1 MNSFYNIIDKIKE
14 VIVAEPFNNEI
25 TFGDIADIDLKKQSL
40 FPLSH
45 VMVNNSTINNNYVTF
60 NITIFFM
67 DLVDI
72 SNEQVTDLYRGN
84 DNRQDILNTQLAL
97 ATRVIRVLQKSDLYK
112 DKFELINPATCEPFT
127 ERFGNMLAGWAVTF
141 DCGTNDEMTYC

>member
-14 VIVAEPFNNEI
+14 VVSAEPFNNEI

-40 FPLSH
+40 FPLAH
-45 VMVNNSTINNNYVTF
+45 IMVNNMNIEEQHVTF
-60 NITIFFM
+60 NITLFLM

-72 SNEQVTDLYRGN
+72 SNEPDTTLFLGN
-84 DNRQDILNTQLAL
+84 DNRQDILNTQAAL

-112 DKFELINPATCEPFT
+112 DQFQLIGTASCEPFT
-127 ERFGNMLAGWAVTF
+127 ERFDNMLAGWAITF
-141 DCGTNDEMTYC
+141 DVGAKDEMTYC

>member
-14 VIVAEPFNNEI
+14 VVSAEPFNNEI

-40 FPLSH
+40 FPLAH
-45 VMVNNSTINNNYVTF
+45 IMVNNMNIEEQHVTF
-60 NITIFFM
+60 NITLFLM

-72 SNEQVTDLYRGN
+72 SNEPDSTLFLGN
-84 DNRQDILNTQLAL
+84 DNRQDILNTQAAL

-112 DKFELINPATCEPFT
+112 DQFQLIGTASCEPFT
-127 ERFGNMLAGWAVTF
+127 ERFDNMLAGWAITF
-141 DCGTNDEMTYC
+141 DIGAKDEMTYC

>member
-14 VIVAEPFNNEI
+14 VVVAEPFNNEI

-40 FPLSH
+40 FPLAH
-45 VMVNNSTINNNYVTF
+45 VMVNSSTINNNYVTF

-72 SNEQVTDLYRGN
+72 SNEQVADLYRGN

-97 ATRVIRVLQKSDLYK
+97 ATRVMRVLQKSDLYK
-112 DKFELINPATCEPFT
+112 DKFEIINPATCEPFT
-127 ERFGNMLAGWAVTF
+127 ERFDNMLAGWAVTF
-141 DCGTNDEMTYC
+141 DCGTKDEMTYC

>member
-1 MNSFYNIIDKIKE
+1 MNSFYRVIDSIKDA
-14 VIVAEPFNNEI
+14 VSAEPFNHQV

-97 ATRVIRVLQKSDLYK
+97 ATRVMRILQKSDLYK

-127 ERFGNMLAGWAVTF
+127 ERFDNMLAGWAVTF
-141 DCGTNDEMTYC
+141 DCGTKDEMTYC

>member
-60 NITIFFM
+60 NITIFFI

-127 ERFGNMLAGWAVTF
+127 ERFDNMLCGWAVTF

>member
-1 MNSFYNIIDKIKE
+1 MKSFYNIVDSIEKAIK
-14 VIVAEPFNNEI
+14 AEAFNNAV

-40 FPLSH
+40 FPLAH
-45 VMVNNSTINNNYVTF
+45 LMINNTSIDSNYVTF

-72 SNEQVTDLYRGN
+72 SNKQPISDFRGN

-97 ATRVIRVLQKSDLYK
+97 ATRIMRVLQKADLYR
-112 DKFELINPATCEPFT
+112 DKFELLDSAQCEPFT
-127 ERFGNMLAGWAVTF
+127 ERFDNLLAGWAVTF
-141 DCGTNDEMTYC
+141 NCGTADDMTYC

>member
-1 MNSFYNIIDKIKE
+1 MNSFYNIIDKVKE
-14 VIVAEPFNNEI
+14 VVTAEPFNHEI

-45 VMVNNSTINNNYVTF
+45 VMINNATINNNYVTF
-60 NITIFFM
+60 NMTIFFM

-97 ATRVIRVLQKSDLYK
+97 ATRVMRVLQKSDLYR
-112 DKFELINPATCEPFT
+112 DKFELINPASCEPFT
-127 ERFGNMLAGWAVTF
+127 ERFDNMLCGWTVTF
-141 DCGTNDEMTYC
+141 DVGTKDEMTYC

>member
-1 MNSFYNIIDKIKE
+1 
-14 VIVAEPFNNEI
+14 
-25 TFGDIADIDLKKQSL
+25 
-40 FPLSH
+40 
-45 VMVNNSTINNNYVTF
+45 MVNNSTINNNYVTF

-127 ERFGNMLAGWAVTF
+127 ERFDNMLCGWAVTF

>member
-60 NITIFFM
+60 NITIFLM

-127 ERFGNMLAGWAVTF
+127 ERFDNMLCGWAVTF

>member
-14 VIVAEPFNNEI
+14 VVVAEPFNNEI

-67 DLVDI
+67 DLVDV

-127 ERFGNMLAGWAVTF
+127 ERFDNMLAGWAVTF
-141 DCGTNDEMTYC
+141 DCGTNDDMNYC

>member
-1 MNSFYNIIDKIKE
+1 MKSFYNVIDKVKE
-14 VIVAEPFNNEI
+14 VLTAEPFNHEMS
-25 TFGDIADIDLKKQSL
+25 FGDIADIDLKKQSL
-40 FPLSH
+40 FPLAH
-45 VMVNNSTINNNYVTF
+45 LMINNATISNNYVTL

-97 ATRVIRVLQKSDLYK
+97 ATRVMRVMQNADLYRN
-112 DKFELINPATCEPFT
+112 DFELINDANCEPFT
-127 ERFGNMLAGWAVTF
+127 ERFDNMLAGWAVTF
-141 DCGTNDEMTYC
+141 DIGTKSEMTYC

>member
-14 VIVAEPFNNEI
+14 VVVAEPFNNEI

-40 FPLSH
+40 FPLYH

-127 ERFGNMLAGWAVTF
+127 ERFDNMLCGWAVTF

>member
-45 VMVNNSTINNNYVTF
+45 VMVNNSNK
-60 NITIFFM
+60 
-67 DLVDI
+67 
-72 SNEQVTDLYRGN
+72 QQLYY
-84 DNRQDILNTQLAL
+84 I
-97 ATRVIRVLQKSDLYK
+97 
-112 DKFELINPATCEPFT
+112 
-127 ERFGNMLAGWAVTF
+127 
-141 DCGTNDEMTYC
+141 

>member
-1 MNSFYNIIDKIKE
+1 
-14 VIVAEPFNNEI
+14 
-25 TFGDIADIDLKKQSL
+25 
-40 FPLSH
+40 
-45 VMVNNSTINNNYVTF
+45 
-60 NITIFFM
+60 M

-127 ERFGNMLAGWAVTF
+127 ERFDNMLCGWAVTF
-141 DCGTNDEMTYC
+141 DAGTNDEMTYC

>member
-127 ERFGNMLAGWAVTF
+127 ERFDNMLCGWAITF
-141 DCGTNDEMTYC
+141 DCGTNDDMTYC

>member
-14 VIVAEPFNNEI
+14 VVVAEPFNNEI

-60 NITIFFM
+60 NITRFFM

-127 ERFGNMLAGWAVTF
+127 ERFDNMLAGWAVTF

>member
-1 MNSFYNIIDKIKE
+1 MNSFFRVIDKIKDA
-14 VIVAEPFNNEI
+14 VSAEPFNNEV
-25 TFGDIADIDLKKQSL
+25 TFGNIGDIDLSKQSL
-40 FPLSH
+40 FPLAH
-45 VMVNNSTINNNYVTF
+45 ITVNNATITENLVQHNMTV
-60 NITIFFM
+60 FFM

-97 ATRVIRVLQKSDLYK
+97 ATRVMRVLQKSDLYK

-127 ERFGNMLAGWAVTF
+127 ERFDNMLAGWAVTF
-141 DCGTNDEMTYC
+141 DCGTKDEMTYC